1 MENLPDK
8 YLTTNGDILSKLKT
22 VYFKNDLLRCVVN
35 DIDNENFIC
44 NVSLKWADDL
54 IKREDNDR
62 TKLVNNFL

>member
-35 DIDNENFIC
+35 DIDHENFIC
-44 NVSLKWADDL
+44 KVSLKWADDL